1 MSSPQNNVTALA
13 YFACAPSS
21 DITKLKERLQ
31 SVQQAYS
38 KLCYPLPSSDALA
51 KLSQSLE
58 RINQITQRYEAVQK
72 NFTFAKSAFACVA
85 MTACGYQET
94 LAALSGS
101 LDELSDRL
109 SSLSAVPANDFGLL
123 LSEPLTMRILDDS
136 DAVLNCIEPLD
147 TSGIATTMQDELHKV
162 RNTPF
167 LKLSFEQIV
176 QIIALFISLVGL
188 ICTFLPNQELAD
200 IRCLLEENLSAIHE
214 LMDSLPASDAL
225 PDSEEPECYDC

>member
-1 MSSPQNNVTALA
+1 MSSPQNSVTALA
-13 YFACAPSS
+13 RFACVPSS
-21 DITKLKERLQ
+21 DIAKLKERLR

-38 KLCYPLPSSDALA
+38 KLCYPLPSLDAFA

-58 RINQITQRYEAVQK
+58 RISQVNQRYEAVQK
-72 NFTFAKSAFACVA
+72 NFTFAENAFTRVA
-85 MTACGYQET
+85 TTACGYQET
-94 LAALSGS
+94 FASLSNSLDALSA
-101 LDELSDRL
+101 RL
-109 SSLSAVPANDFGLL
+109 SSLAVVPVDDFEPL
-123 LSEPLTMRILDDS
+123 LSEPLTMRIIDDS
-136 DAVLNCIEPLD
+136 DAVLSCVEPLD
-147 TSGIATTMQDELHKV
+147 TSGIAATMQDELHEV

-188 ICTFLPNQELAD
+188 ACTFLPNQELTD